1 MKRIPPWRSCCGFA
15 ANLLVLL
22 HLCTVT
28 SAIAEDSVRSLRV
41 VTYNVLHGGPL
52 SGFKDDESHLDA
64 RLDMAIRELKA
75 LEPDIIALQEASQSR
90 RHGNVPERIARELG
104 FSVVFAPATDRI
116 FHFAPLDTLIVTLM
130 GFKEGSA
137 ILSRFPI
144 VASEVFDLPRCQRR
158 LEPRILLRAEISTPR
173 GALQVFSTHIA
184 RGDQCQMERVGEIV
198 RSHRGSRPS
207 LLMGDFNTPETST
220 VLTALGDEAGFV
232 DVFRSANPDDPGPTV
247 WQRIEVERPTVSR
260 RVDFIFLSSGRELTG
275 TVRSSRVVL
284 DHPGIL
290 PDGGALWPSDHY
302 GVFAEVD
309 IGARAHARAVGSRSA
324 DQNRT
329 PKYTAGMRFVC
340 KSKSR
345 PPERTVSPRDVT
357 LSRRSAVTASCL
369 VRE

>member
-1 MKRIPPWRSCCGFA
+1 
-15 ANLLVLL
+15 
-22 HLCTVT
+22 VT
-28 SAIAEDSVRSLRV
+28 SQVKKHIAALLASLLFLLLWTPRSIAVEERVRPLRV

-52 SGFKDDESHLDA
+52 SGFKDDQSHLEA

-75 LEPDIIALQEASQSR
+75 LDPDIIALQEASQSR

-144 VASEVFDLPRCQRR
+144 VASEIFDLPRCQRR
-158 LEPRILLRAEISTPR
+158 LEPRILLRVEISTP
-173 GALQVFSTHIA
+173 GGGLQAFSTHIA
-184 RGDQCQMERVGEIV
+184 RGDQCQMERVAEIV
-198 RSHRGSRPS
+198 RNHRGSRPS
-207 LLMGDFNTPETST
+207 LLMGDFNTPETSQ
-220 VLTALGDEAGFV
+220 VLTALRDEAGFV
-232 DVFRSANPDDPGPTV
+232 DVFRSANPEDPGPTV

-260 RVDFIFLSSGRELTG
+260 RVDFIFLSSGRDSTG

-284 DHPGIL
+284 DRPGIL

-309 IGARAHARAVGSRSA
+309 IAPRAEAHAAHAR
-324 DQNRT
+324 
-329 PKYTAGMRFVC
+329 
-340 KSKSR
+340 
-345 PPERTVSPRDVT
+345 
-357 LSRRSAVTASCL
+357 
-369 VRE
+369 